1 MKKLVLIISGLFVS
15 IVLLGIGFYAGNYL
29 SDYDVLCSKDYT
41 AHKLNKEFRSPEGIL
56 LPQDTVVYLRECK
69 PYADVK
75 LEFYIGKWDFKNYQ
89 MLEKDP
95 FPAYYL
101 ETESDENKQ

>member
-1 MKKLVLIISGLFVS
+1 LKKLVLIISGLFVS